1 MLPANCQSN
10 HDILLEL
17 YKYLINKL
25 IVYSVFISSQLIIIK
40 LRQIT
45 LTSRSMNHAFCIP
58 YKVKFIYFL
67 DKLIFLYKSSTF
79 HLKFEKKSR
88 SVGFVFDF

>member
-1 MLPANCQSN
+1 
-10 HDILLEL
+10 
-17 YKYLINKL
+17 
-25 IVYSVFISSQLIIIK
+25 
-40 LRQIT
+40 
-45 LTSRSMNHAFCIP
+45 MNHAFCIP

-88 SVGFVFDF
+88 SVGFVFDFWLALSYRQFVAVSKKLN

>member
-1 MLPANCQSN
+1 
-10 HDILLEL
+10 
-17 YKYLINKL
+17 
-25 IVYSVFISSQLIIIK
+25 
-40 LRQIT
+40 
-45 LTSRSMNHAFCIP
+45 MNHAFCIP